1 MRELA
6 DLNELSAKQRRVAEL
21 LAAGF
26 TRAEAA
32 KRAGVGE
39 RTVYVW
45 LNNES
50 FRAHIRAE
58 QARLRGELTSVLRR
72 SVMKAVQVLE
82 AALDGTDD
90 DRKILAARALLS
102 AGARFLALLETAE
115 LHERIERLEQRL
127 AEVSTNGH
135 QETH

>member
-45 LNNES
+45 LNSEA

-58 QARLRGELTSVLRR
+58 QSRLRGELTSVLRR

-82 AALDGTDD
+82 AALDSPDE
-90 DRKILAARALLS
+90 DRKILAARALLG
-102 AGARFLALLETAE
+102 AGARFLALVEMAE
-115 LHERIERLEQRL
+115 LSDRVEKIERRFEGVGYEL
-127 AEVSTNGH
+127 N
-135 QETH
+135 

>member
-6 DLNELSAKQRRVAEL
+6 ESNELSAKQRRVAEL

-50 FRAHIRAE
+50 FQRYIRAE
-58 QARLRGELTSVLRR
+58 QARLRGELTSALRR
-72 SVMKAVQVLE
+72 SVLKAIAVLE
-82 AALDGTDD
+82 SALNSDD
-90 DRKILAARALLS
+90 EDRKLLAARALLS
-102 AGARFLALLETAE
+102 AGARFLALLEASE
-115 LHERIERLEQRL
+115 LHERLSQLERRVLG
-127 AEVSTNGH
+127 VSHYELN
-135 QETH
+135 

>member
-1 MRELA
+1 MREVA
-6 DLNELSAKQRRVAEL
+6 DLNELSAKQKRVAEL

-32 KRAGVGE
+32 KRVGVGE
-39 RTVYVW
+39 RTIYVW

-50 FRAHIRAE
+50 FLAHIRAE

-72 SVMKAVQVLE
+72 SVMKAVTVLE
-82 AALDGTDD
+82 AALDSPDE

-102 AGARFLALLETAE
+102 AGAKLLSMLETAE
-115 LHERIERLEQRL
+115 LHEKVEQIERRL
-127 AEVSTNGH
+127 TGVSTDEFN
-135 QETH
+135 

>member
-45 LNNES
+45 LNSEA
-50 FRAHIRAE
+50 FRAYVRAE
-58 QARLRGELTSVLRR
+58 EQRFRGELLSVLRR
-72 SVMKAVQVLE
+72 GVMKSVQVLE
-82 AALDGTDD
+82 AALDGADD
-90 DRKILAARALLS
+90 ERKLLAARALLS

-115 LHERIERLEQRL
+115 LHERVEQIERRL

>member
-1 MRELA
+1 MQRNA
-6 DLNELSAKQRRVAEL
+6 DLNELSAKQKRVAEL

-45 LNNES
+45 LNSEA

-58 QARLRGELTSVLRR
+58 QSRLRGELLSVLRR

-82 AALDGTDD
+82 AALDSDD
-90 DRKILAARALLS
+90 EDRKLLAARALLS
-102 AGARFLALLETAE
+102 AGARFLALVEMAE
-115 LHERIERLEQRL
+115 LSDRVEKLEQRF
-127 AEVSTNGH
+127 EGVGYEPN
-135 QETH
+135 

>member
-1 MRELA
+1 MLEVA
-6 DLNELSAKQRRVAEL
+6 DLNDLSAKQKRVAEL

-72 SVMKAVQVLE
+72 SVMKAVTVLE
-82 AALDGTDD
+82 AALDSPDE

-102 AGARFLALLETAE
+102 AGAKLLSMLETAE
-115 LHERIERLEQRL
+115 LHEKVEQIERRL
-127 AEVSTNGH
+127 TGVSTDEFN
-135 QETH
+135 

>member
-6 DLNELSAKQRRVAEL
+6 ESNELSAKQKRVAEL

-32 KRAGVGE
+32 KRVGVGE
-39 RTVYVW
+39 RTIYVW
-45 LNNES
+45 LHNEA

-72 SVMKAVQVLE
+72 SVMKAVTVLE
-82 AALDGTDD
+82 AALDSPDE

-102 AGARFLALLETAE
+102 AGAKLLSMLETAE
-115 LHERIERLEQRL
+115 LHEKVEQIERRL
-127 AEVSTNGH
+127 TGVSTDEFN
-135 QETH
+135 